1 MKYYMVEGIILDA
14 GKMDD
19 AIMKEHMAYT
29 QKAMDSGM
37 IFLSGLKTD
46 MSGGIF
52 LMKAEKPEE
61 IESYLAAEPFK
72 RYGIQDYRWAEFD
85 IHYIHPQ
92 PDQWFE
98 K

>member
-46 MSGGIF
+46 MSGGVF
-52 LMKAEKPEE
+52 LMK
-61 IESYLAAEPFK
+61 
-72 RYGIQDYRWAEFD
+72 
-85 IHYIHPQ
+85 
-92 PDQWFE
+92 
-98 K
+98 

>member
-52 LMKAEKPEE
+52 LMKAEKPGE

-72 RYGIQDYRWAEFD
+72 RIQDYRWAEFD
-85 IHYIHPQ
+85 THYIHPQ

>member
-46 MSGGIF
+46 MSGGVF

-61 IESYLAAEPFK
+61 IESYLAGEPFK
-72 RYGIQDYRWAEFD
+72 RSGIQDHRWAEFD
-85 IHYIHPQ
+85 THYIHPK

>member
-1 MKYYMVEGIILDA
+1 
-14 GKMDD
+14 
-19 AIMKEHMAYT
+19 
-29 QKAMDSGM
+29 
-37 IFLSGLKTD
+37 

-72 RYGIQDYRWAEFD
+72 RNGIQDYRWAEFD
-85 IHYIHPQ
+85 THYIHPQ

>member
-72 RYGIQDYRWAEFD
+72 RNGIQDYRWAEFD
-85 IHYIHPQ
+85 THYTHPQ

>member
-37 IFLSGLKTD
+37 IFLSGLKI
-46 MSGGIF
+46 GR
-52 LMKAEKPEE
+52 A
-61 IESYLAAEPFK
+61 
-72 RYGIQDYRWAEFD
+72 
-85 IHYIHPQ
+85 HV
-92 PDQWFE
+92 
-98 K
+98 

>member
-46 MSGGIF
+46 MSGGVF

-61 IESYLAAEPFK
+61 IESYLAGEPFK
-72 RYGIQDYRWAEFD
+72 RNGIQAYRWVEFD
-85 IHYIHPQ
+85 THYIHPQ
-92 PDQWFE
+92 PDHWFT

>member
-46 MSGGIF
+46 MSGGVF

-61 IESYLAAEPFK
+61 IESYLAGEPFK
-72 RYGIQDYRWAEFD
+72 RNGIQDYRWAEVD
-85 IHYIHPQ
+85 THYIQPQ
-92 PDQWFE
+92 PDQWF
-98 K
+98 KK